1 MIPVV
6 HVGGKMFQFLKDAA
20 VLSRACSGGPCQLV
34 SWAHLVRTPIWLP
47 GSPSGVK
54 LPGWPS
60 VASGAQVLT
69 LWISEVLTATCCVHS
84 GECSSLILTL
94 KNEIC
99 EGCWMVLLSIS
110 VSRPCNAIS
119 TQLIAPCPCKL
130 WGEIKTLPPKKKKTQ
145 KTKNSILPKLAWK
158 PFSWTLSHQVTYT
171 PQLTF
176 DALSVG
182 LLLSHNYWKHPL

>member
-130 WGEIKTLPPKKKKTQ
+130 WGEIKTLPPKKKKNP
-145 KTKNSILPKLAWK
+145 KNKKQHTSKACLE
-158 PFSWTLSHQVTYT
+158 TLFLNAESSGNLYT
-171 PQLTF
+171 PADLWCPQCR
-176 DALSVG
+176 SVVV
-182 LLLSHNYWKHPL
+182 P